1 TIGAVGLLT
10 SLDDL
15 IAGRPQAGDAL
26 VLIGA
31 TQAHLG
37 GHLGQSALLAEAF
50 GIETGDA
57 PPVDLT
63 AERAHGDFILS
74 ARKHIRACTDLSDGG
89 LALAAFEMASGAGL
103 GIALQ
108 SADIAQLYGED
119 QARYI
124 IATSNAPALL
134 AQAAAAGVPAAV
146 VGEFGGDSVTFGGD
160 SASLAELSHIYRSA
174 FATALGLM

>member
-1 TIGAVGLLT
+1 VGLLT

-31 TQAHLG
+31 TQARLG

-50 GIETGDA
+50 GIEAGDA

-74 ARKHIRACTDLSDGG
+74 ARTHIRACTDLSDGG

-103 GIALQ
+103 GIALH

-124 IATSNAPALL
+124 IATPNAPALL
-134 AQAAAAGVPAAV
+134 AQAEAAGVPAAV
-146 VGEFGGDSVTFGGD
+146 VGEFGGDMVNFGGD